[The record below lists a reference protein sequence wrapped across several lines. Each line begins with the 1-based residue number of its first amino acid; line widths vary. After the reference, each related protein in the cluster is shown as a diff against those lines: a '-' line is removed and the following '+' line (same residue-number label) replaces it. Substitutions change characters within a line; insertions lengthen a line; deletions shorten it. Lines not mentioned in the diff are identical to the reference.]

1 MFDFDIGKLGEDF
14 EHVLAD
20 KLGHAVGIVDELVVF
35 AAEEQAAVGA
45 EAVVVEDVAVVA
57 DGHVVADEFF
67 GAFAQRFG
75 GDDEGAD
82 GDGFFFQR
90 LEFLMQTGVGVD
102 GIHEVL
108 TFDAAVRGMDE
119 PAALIGF
126 DTGHRGLF
134 ENLSACFGGGAGDA
148 QGVVERME
156 VAGMGVELCAQVY
169 TAGKLLLERGF
180 IPELV
185 MGSAVMLS
193 GVFMPLLQFFP
204 MLRADGDGG
213 IAALPVAGDLMF
225 FNPFVNEFDGLQGLL
240 PKPAGLFQADFSI
253 SSIPQA

>member
-1 MFDFDIGKLGEDF
+1 MMK
-14 EHVLAD
+14 VLTAM
-20 KLGHAVGIVDELVVF
+20 A
-35 AAEEQAAVGA
+35 
-45 EAVVVEDVAVVA
+45 
-57 DGHVVADEFF
+57 
-67 GAFAQRFG
+67 
-75 GDDEGAD
+75 
-82 GDGFFFQR
+82 FFFQR

-126 DTGHRGLF
+126 DAGHRGLF
-134 ENLSACFGGGAGDA
+134 ENLRACFGGGAGDA
-148 QGVVERME
+148 QGIVERME
-156 VAGMGVELCAQVY
+156 MAGMRIELCAQVHI
-169 TAGKLLLERGF
+169 AGKLLLECGF

-204 MLRADGDGG
+204 MLRADGDGS

-225 FNPFVNEFDGLQGLL
+225 FNSFVNEFDGLQGLL
-240 PKPAGLFQADFSI
+240 PKPAGLFQADLFFDFFHTAGVI
-253 SSIPQA
+253 ADDLPAAAP